1 MKAVI
6 TENYGHV
13 IPKVAKWLLEQDKQ
27 GLVDKV
33 IQETNEV
40 VKRAREENI

>member
-1 MKAVI
+1 MLS
-6 TENYGHV
+6 
-13 IPKVAKWLLEQDKQ
+13 KVTKWLLEQDKQ

-40 VKRAREENI
+40 VKEQEKRKYIII